1 MINMI
6 QYLEKNPSL
15 LPLLKENKASLIG
28 VTELEQQ
35 AIIASFDQ
43 NETGLENGFWF

>member
-15 LPLLKENKASLIG
+15 LTLLKENKASLVG
-28 VTELEQQ
+28 VTEIEQKAILE
-35 AIIASFDQ
+35 SFDEVQ
-43 NETGLENGFWF
+43 WGGDLRLWY

>member
-15 LPLLKENKASLIG
+15 LTLLKENKASLVG
-28 VTELEQQ
+28 VTELEQKG
-35 AIIASFDQ
+35 IVDSFEEDVC
-43 NETGLENGFWF
+43 LENGIWF